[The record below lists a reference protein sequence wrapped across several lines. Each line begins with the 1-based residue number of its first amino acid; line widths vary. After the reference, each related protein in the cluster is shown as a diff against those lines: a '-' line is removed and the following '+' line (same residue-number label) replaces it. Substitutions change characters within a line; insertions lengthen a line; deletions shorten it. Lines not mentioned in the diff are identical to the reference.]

1 LANPI
6 HSRVVRQACELVGTS
21 QLADRVRVSRAS
33 VETWLTGAAAPPP
46 RAFRTMLYILRKANP
61 AYRPQGDEPAAI

>member
-1 LANPI
+1 
-6 HSRVVRQACELVGTS
+6 
-21 QLADRVRVSRAS
+21 VRVSRAS